1 MENKKPNIF
10 YFYILTLYFVLS
22 IVNWLPILDNN
33 VVRILKYIIF
43 IYIFLYE
50 LFLFGLKE
58 PSNFLSRRGL
68 LLILVSML
76 PGIALSFDYTPI
88 VDILIPFLMLWIFN
102 YKKQFY
108 FKVLYNASMV
118 VALMCIF
125 SIMAYYTGLFDMTP
139 NGPWTASFGASG
151 FGGYRTGY
159 SNSLFLFIPFLVFWH
174 RVKRKSIIS
183 HETIIIFLIL
193 ITQYISGGRAG
204 ILASLVVIII
214 WLRISIPVKAIMFA
228 LVLIAFQSESV
239 QEQLRVIDYD
249 TDDEAINKLSS
260 GRFFLNTYYFTKFQE
275 SPLFGYGFGEKP
287 STIIMGTEAH
297 IVWLRNVIDGGIF
310 YLALL
315 FYVFIEIYRKAK
327 NNKTL
332 TVEEKKLFY
341 SIFLTTLII
350 TFLEPNYL
358 IGSVQGEVVYWLII
372 SLILK
377 THNPIVLENLR
388 KKVDN

>member
-1 MENKKPNIF
+1 MSLENKKPNIF
-10 YFYILTLYFVLS
+10 YFYILTLYIVLS

-33 VVRILKYIIF
+33 IVRILKYIIF

-50 LFLFGLKE
+50 FYQFGIKE
-58 PSNFLSRRGL
+58 PSSFLSRKGL
-68 LLILVSML
+68 LLIVISML
-76 PGIALSFDYTPI
+76 PGIALSFDYTSM
-88 VDILIPFLMLWIFN
+88 VDILIPFLMLWVFN

-108 FKVLYNASMV
+108 FKVLYNASIV
-118 VALMCIF
+118 VGIICIF
-125 SIMAYYTGLFDMTP
+125 SIIANYTGLFDIAP
-139 NGPWTASFGASG
+139 NGPWTASFSASG

-174 RVKRKSIIS
+174 RVKKKSIIS
-183 HETIIIFLIL
+183 YETLIILLIL
-193 ITQYISGGRAG
+193 IAQYISGGRAG

-214 WLRISIPVKAIMFA
+214 WLRISIPAKAIIFVMVF
-228 LVLIAFQSESV
+228 VAFQSESV
-239 QEQLRVIDYD
+239 QEQLRVVDYD
-249 TDDEAINKLSS
+249 SDDETINKLSS
-260 GRFFLNTYYFTKFQE
+260 GRIFLNTYYFTKFQE
-275 SPLFGYGFGEKP
+275 SPLFGYGFGKKP

-310 YLALL
+310 YLTLL
-315 FYVFIEIYRKAK
+315 FYVFIEIYRNAK
-327 NNKTL
+327 NNNTL
-332 TVEEKKLFY
+332 TIEEKKLFY

-377 THNPIVLENLR
+377 THNPIVQENSR
-388 KKVDN
+388 KE